1 MVSIDFKLESGENRG
16 LYYSETERIII
27 YPIQHENIEDMIY
40 TINHELIHAAID
52 KADETLDEDQEE
64 KTIYRIQW
72 AEEWIE

>member
-1 MVSIDFKLESGENRG
+1 MVSVDFKIENGENRG
-16 LYYSETERIII
+16 IYYSETERIIV
-27 YPIQHENIEDMIY
+27 YPLLHENVEDLLN

-72 AEEWIE
+72 ADEFIV